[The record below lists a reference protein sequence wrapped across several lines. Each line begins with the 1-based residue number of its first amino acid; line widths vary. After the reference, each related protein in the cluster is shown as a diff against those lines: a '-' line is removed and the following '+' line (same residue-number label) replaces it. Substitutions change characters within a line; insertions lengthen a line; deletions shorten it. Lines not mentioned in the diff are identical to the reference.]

1 MGGRQ
6 LWPRALADSGPLAEV
21 RCALYQPA
29 QVSAAVLGFDQ
40 KSDVITSRVSLGLG
54 APSSSAEGHGA
65 RRGHLLP
72 HEDGPKGSR
81 RLVRGAWGCGEDG
94 RGDRRGRGLPEDWH
108 PPHLGLGA

>member
-1 MGGRQ
+1 MGGCQ

-54 APSSSAEGHGA
+54 APSNSAEGTWSQA
-65 RRGHLLP
+65 
-72 HEDGPKGSR
+72 GPPAPTSGRDEGLQVIGPGSMG
-81 RLVRGAWGCGEDG
+81 VW
-94 RGDRRGRGLPEDWH
+94 
-108 PPHLGLGA
+108 

>member
-65 RRGHLLP
+65 RPGHLLP
-72 HEDGPKGSR
+72 HQDGTKGSR
-81 RLVRGAWGCGEDG
+81 
-94 RGDRRGRGLPEDWH
+94 
-108 PPHLGLGA
+108 